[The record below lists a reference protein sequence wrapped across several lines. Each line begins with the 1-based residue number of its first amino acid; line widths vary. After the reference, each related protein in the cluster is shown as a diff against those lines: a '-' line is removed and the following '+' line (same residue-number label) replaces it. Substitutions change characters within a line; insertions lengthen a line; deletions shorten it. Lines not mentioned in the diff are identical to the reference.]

1 MVALVEPVDPVTT
14 DEELEL
20 LDDALASAVV
30 VDAVV
35 VGAVV
40 VGAVVVVATMSLGA
54 TSSVLVD
61 SGAAAVSFEPLVV
74 VSPVLAWRPS
84 TPTSPT
90 VDATASP
97 VAILRARAAGWRRR
111 RRGRRTDGAA
121 TGRAAVGSGASCSS
135 MRRTVRSGFVTT
147 TWAR

>member
-20 LDDALASAVV
+20 LDDALASAAVV
-30 VDAVV
+30 VD
-35 VGAVV
+35 AVV

-61 SGAAAVSFEPLVV
+61 SAAAAVSFEPLVV

-97 VAILRARAAGWRRR
+97 VANLRARAAGWRRR
-111 RRGRRTDGAA
+111 RRRGRWTDGAA

>member
-1 MVALVEPVDPVTT
+1 MVALVDPVDPVTT
-14 DEELEL
+14 DAEPEL
-20 LDDALASAVV
+20 LDDALVSDVVEGAVV
-30 VDAVV
+30 VDT
-35 VGAVV
+35 
-40 VGAVVVVATMSLGA
+40 AVVVVRSTISLGP
-54 TSSVLVD
+54 TSSLPVA
-61 SGAAAVSFEPLVV
+61 SAAAAVSFESVAV
-74 VSPVLAWRPS
+74 VSVVRAWRPS

-97 VAILRARAAGWRRR
+97 VANLRARAAGWRRR

-147 TWAR
+147 TWTR